1 MRIIIIGINYWPEV
15 TGIGV
20 FTAYRAEYLA
30 AAGHDVTV
38 CTTFPYY
45 PEWRVHRK
53 YARRIALS
61 EKRNGVKIV
70 RSYIYIPKHVIPI
83 KRIVHEVSFFI
94 SVTLSALT
102 QKRPDVLMI
111 VSPPLGL
118 AATGIIL
125 SRLWRIPYIFDVED
139 LQPDAAGDLGMLPVW
154 AVKLLYRVEAA
165 AYHFA
170 WLVTTLTPEMK
181 RKIINKGISE
191 NKVKLIEPCM
201 DDSLVKLSLDEG
213 CKFKQRYN
221 IYNNFIVTYSGNMG
235 VKQGLDVVLNAAALN
250 SFDDSILFLMVGDG
264 VDRLRLLRNA
274 ANLNLHNVRFLPL
287 LNLVDFRGLL
297 AASDVCLILQQASAS
312 EVAFPSKMV
321 TYLAAGRP
329 IVASV
334 NPSSVV
340 ARLIR
345 ESGAGKAVQA
355 EDPKALLNAI
365 YEFKNN
371 NLYILG
377 ELARHYADSH
387 WLQSRVLRNF
397 EQLITQF
404 TEPTEHGL

>member
-1 MRIIIIGINYWPEV
+1 
-15 TGIGV
+15 
-20 FTAYRAEYLA
+20 
-30 AAGHDVTV
+30 
-38 CTTFPYY
+38 
-45 PEWRVHRK
+45 
-53 YARRIALS
+53 
-61 EKRNGVKIV
+61 
-70 RSYIYIPKHVIPI
+70 
-83 KRIVHEVSFFI
+83 
-94 SVTLSALT
+94 
-102 QKRPDVLMI
+102 MI